1 MSNLVRRTHK
11 RESMLGRVLGGAAAL
26 AGVVLFFRALPDLV
40 RYMRIRRM

>member
-1 MSNLVRRTHK
+1 MSYLVRRTHK
-11 RESMLGRVLGGAAAL
+11 RESMVARVISGAAAL